1 MKVFGIGLQKTGT
14 TTLGACL
21 AHLGHKKVTYHRRG
35 IWHLRRGQISRL
47 KKIMDQYDA
56 FDDEPWAHCYEIADR
71 LYPDAKFVLTV
82 RKSPERW
89 YESMC
94 KHCDRIPFN
103 QHRKYFFG
111 CIMPR
116 RHKNQ
121 ILAVYNKHIE
131 TVKHYFQDRPEK
143 LLILCWENNEGWEK
157 LCSFTGDAV
166 PDTEMLWTNPA
177 PRDAVAQ
184 LTVRRILNNIPIY
197 YFNILKNEY
206 VLPVLIRIYKSF
218 KRSGL

>member
-21 AHLGHKKVTYHRRG
+21 AHIGHKKVTYHRRAG
-35 IWHLRRGQISRL
+35 WYLRRGQIQRL
-47 KKIMDQYDA
+47 KDIMDKYDA

-71 LYPDAKFVLTV
+71 FYPDAKFVLTV
-82 RKSPERW
+82 RKSPEKW

-116 RHKNQ
+116 RHKEQ
-121 ILAVYNKHIE
+121 VLAVYNNHIE
-131 TVKHYFQDRPEK
+131 AVKHYFRDRPEK
-143 LLILCWENNEGWEK
+143 LLILCWENGDGWEK
-157 LCSFTGDAV
+157 LCSFTGDTV
-166 PDTEMLWTNPA
+166 PDTEMLWTNTA
-177 PRDAVAQ
+177 PKGKISH
-184 LTVRRILNNIPIY
+184 LTVLRVFNHIPKY

-206 VLPVLIRIYKSF
+206 ILLPLRVIFNVF
-218 KRSGL
+218 KKND